1 MNTNSKSVHYFSAAR
16 PHQWIK
22 QLLIILPFIALG
34 KNINL
39 ESFIKLLYVAIVF
52 SITSSMV
59 YIYNDILDFQND
71 RKDSIKKLRPIANG
85 KIKLETAYRFTKA
98 LLILNIFLYFSIYL
112 YIKSFIPIILIFLYL
127 VINLGY
133 TKYNLKKNRI
143 IGIGLVGVGF
153 PLRFALG
160 AEVLN
165 LDFSYWAFVLI
176 YELALVMMIGKRFQK
191 NWRDTRNENSSLE
204 MESIFWL
211 LALITVIGFFAATY
225 LSFISYDPVIQSWG
239 GFHFLLI
246 GILPLLVGL
255 LRYIELCFTPN
266 SKFEISEHFF
276 KDRILIVSGIFY
288 VLLMYA
294 GKFHGQ

>member
-1 MNTNSKSVHYFSAAR
+1 MNTNSKFVQYFSAAR

-22 QLLIILPFIALG
+22 QILIILPFIALG
-34 KNINL
+34 KNVNL
-39 ESFIKLLYVAIVF
+39 DSLFKLLYVGIVF

-59 YIYNDILDFQND
+59 YIYNDIYDFEND
-71 RKDSIKKLRPIANG
+71 RKDSIKKFRPIANG
-85 KIKLETAYRFTKA
+85 EIQLEAAHYFAKA
-98 LLILNIFLYFSIYL
+98 LFILNIILYFSIYL
-112 YIKSFIPIILIFLYL
+112 ITESFIPIILIFCYL
-127 VINLGY
+127 IFNLGY

-153 PLRFALG
+153 PLRFAIG

-191 NWRDTRNENSSLE
+191 NWRDAGNKNSSLG

-255 LRYIELCFTPN
+255 LRYLELCFIPN
-266 SKFEISEHFF
+266 SKLEISEYFF
-276 KDRILIVSGIFY
+276 KDRILIASGVIY
-288 VLLMYA
+288 ILLMYA